1 MREVSSDIGY
11 RLIGHGVYTMPE
23 TARLTRIAAPRI
35 RRWLRGYDHRIGG
48 ELRRSPAMIE
58 PTFGLID
65 GMVAI
70 SFLDLV
76 EIRFINAL
84 VEQGVTWAYLRKAY
98 ERAVEIV
105 GHSRPFSTRT
115 FKTDG
120 RRILTEIAGTS
131 GSRSTLDVGAGR
143 LGFWPMI
150 APFYRQLDFDA
161 DEASRW
167 WPLADRKVV
176 IDPQRSFGQ
185 PIVARD
191 GIPTRTLYRAYL
203 AEKEAISEV
212 ASWYGISRHSVRSA
226 VEFEECLM
234 A

>member
-1 MREVSSDIGY
+1 MREVSESGY
-11 RLIGHGVYTMPE
+11 RLIGHGVNTIPE
-23 TARLTRIAAPRI
+23 AARLTRIAAPRI
-35 RRWLRGYDHRIGG
+35 RRWLRGYEHRIGG
-48 ELRRSPAMIE
+48 ELRRSPPMIQ

-76 EIRFINAL
+76 EIRFINAF
-84 VEQGVTWAYLRKAY
+84 VEQGVTWAYLRKAH

-105 GHSRPFSTRT
+105 GHFRPFSTRT

-120 RRILTEIAGTS
+120 RRILTEIVGTC
-131 GSRSTLDVGAGR
+131 GSCSTLDVGAGQ

-150 APFYRQLDFDA
+150 APFYKQLDFDA

-167 WPLADRKVV
+167 WPHADRKVV

-203 AEKEAISEV
+203 AENQEIGEV
-212 ASWYGISRHSVRSA
+212 ASCYGISRHSVRSA
-226 VEFEECLM
+226 VEFEERLT